1 MITEIKG
8 SALPLEANMMYRCCD
23 CGNLFEEGEQA
34 VWYENQGECHGV
46 TAMER
51 FSGCPICHGDYEE
64 VHQCKECGD
73 WHSDDELYEGWCE
86 KCLRETI
93 NYDTFFEYCEAN
105 KDEQYL
111 DTFVMYYILN
121 CEYVPKYSS
130 DEFHELMIDTYKKN
144 VAKSEEYERIL
155 RRKEVDCLL
164 DMCIRF
170 IMDDDGYSGRE
181 NYADWL
187 NNRKVVK

>member
-1 MITEIKG
+1 
-8 SALPLEANMMYRCCD
+8 MMYRCES

-51 FSGCPICHGDYEE
+51 FSGCPLCHDDYEE

-73 WHSDDELYEGWCE
+73 WHYEDELYDGWCE

-105 KDEQYL
+105 KGENYL
-111 DTFVMYYILN
+111 DIFVM
-121 CEYVPKYSS
+121 S
-130 DEFHELMIDTYKKN
+130 EF
-144 VAKSEEYERIL
+144 
-155 RRKEVDCLL
+155 L
-164 DMCIRF
+164 DMDMPKHSSYDFHQLMVRIYKERVHTVTRGGKSDGKLHPDAFLSACIRF
-170 IMDDDGYSGRE
+170 IMDDDGSIGRE

-187 NNRKVVK
+187 NNREVK

>member
-1 MITEIKG
+1 
-8 SALPLEANMMYRCCD
+8 MYKCID
-23 CGNLFEEGEQA
+23 CGHVFEDGDQA

-51 FSGCPICHGDYEE
+51 FSGCPVCCGDYEE
-64 VHQCKECGD
+64 VHQCKKCGE
-73 WHSDDELYEGWCE
+73 WHIEGELYDGWCK

-111 DTFVMYYILN
+111 DTFVMCYLLY
-121 CEYVPKYSS
+121 CDEVPKYPSV
-130 DEFHELMIDTYKKN
+130 EFHQLMVETYKRM
-144 VAKSEEYERIL
+144 VANAK
-155 RRKEVDCLL
+155 LL
-164 DMCIRF
+164 GEKFGFLEKCVCF

-181 NYADWL
+181 NYAEWL
-187 NNRKVVK
+187 NNRMEVK

>member
-1 MITEIKG
+1 
-8 SALPLEANMMYRCCD
+8 MMYRCEN

-34 VWYENQGECHGV
+34 VWEERHGLDSPPYE
-46 TAMER
+46 TM
-51 FSGCPICHGDYEE
+51 SGCPVCKGDYEE
-64 VHQCKECGD
+64 VHQCKDCGD

-86 KCLRETI
+86 KCLRESI

-111 DTFVMYYILN
+111 DIFVMSELLGGMD
-121 CEYVPKYSS
+121 CPKNVSY
-130 DEFHELMIDTYKKN
+130 EFHELMVDTYRDRVKQIKRDK
-144 VAKSEEYERIL
+144 AMFGKTYDEII
-155 RRKEVDCLL
+155 DA
-164 DMCIRF
+164 CIRF
-170 IMDDDGYSGRE
+170 IMDDDGSIGRE